1 MGKFLE
7 NVTVKQEEAYFNHLI
22 NETFKILPLKE
33 EAIRDK
39 SNKNLISYL
48 KGFRAELMGFTFLFE
63 ISKQDP
69 IVFSLF
75 SKIEFLINEEYDK
88 RLCKKEVFDCID
100 IIERIRDKYV
110 YGLF

>member
-7 NVTVKQEEAYFNHLI
+7 KITIAQKEAYFNHLI

-39 SNKNLISYL
+39 NNENLISYL
-48 KGFRAELMGFTFLFE
+48 SGFRAELMGFTFLFE

-69 IVFSLF
+69 IVFSLL
-75 SKIEFLINEEYDK
+75 SKIEFLLNEEYDK
-88 RLCKKEVFDCID
+88 KLCKKEVFDCIS